1 VCEKQRE
8 RERERERIHEFTKIH
23 VDMLTDPRVIPHGNA
38 TKDRRI
44 GSRSRVHLP
53 FRDRDGSSFGQP
65 VPSIS
70 FVTVHTIVGFLAK
83 SRPFYRVISKRRRK
97 MRDGCKST
105 HTHTHTHTHIHIRT
119 HAYTHTPTDGQMLKT
134 HTYVC
139 ALLREGLSENF
150 IYE

>member
-1 VCEKQRE
+1 
-8 RERERERIHEFTKIH
+8 

-105 HTHTHTHTHIHIRT
+105 HTHTHTHTYTYT
-119 HAYTHTPTDGQMLKT
+119 HARIHTHANRRTDVENAYICVRIVARRT
-134 HTYVC
+134 F
-139 ALLREGLSENF
+139 REFYIRVGTS
-150 IYE
+150 